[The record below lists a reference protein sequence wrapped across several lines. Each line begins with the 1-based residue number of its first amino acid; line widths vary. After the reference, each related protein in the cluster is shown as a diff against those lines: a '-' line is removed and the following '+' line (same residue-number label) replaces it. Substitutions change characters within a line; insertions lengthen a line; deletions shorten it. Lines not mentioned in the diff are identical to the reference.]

1 MVETESL
8 NESFERFRR
17 HDPSLFHL
25 FDEVIIREIY
35 SVLYRALHSGAVRD
49 FTLRNMLTIATIA
62 LNEKGIGAINHQHV
76 VKTVMLYFAG
86 SYHVTHPGFDPIE
99 HSSGVCRAI
108 WPHFAKDLT
117 STESSIEEIAGII
130 LLSLRDHWGR
140 AAHDLAEIVLRD
152 PDFPAIESKKV
163 LSAVNDVFLYFR
175 DNGYLILD
183 EKDYLL

>member
-1 MVETESL
+1 MVENLTAS
-8 NESFERFRR
+8 ESFEQFRR
-17 HDPSLFHL
+17 HDPSVFHL
-25 FDEVIIREIY
+25 FDEVIIWEIF

-49 FTLRNMLTIATIA
+49 YSLRNMLNIATVA
-62 LNEKGIGAINHQHV
+62 LNDKGVGAINHQHV

-86 SYHVTHPGFDPIE
+86 SYHVNHPGFDPTE
-99 HSSGVCRAI
+99 HSIEVCKTI
-108 WPHFAKDLT
+108 WPHVAKDLS
-117 STESSIEEIAGII
+117 STESSVEEIAGII

-163 LSAVNDVFLYFR
+163 LSAINDVFLYFR